1 MLQNFSLI
9 LLLNLSILRTATA
22 EHQTV
27 RVPFAR
33 GRKCEFKTC
42 EKQYHRRERG
52 SPTNCRK
59 LPEGAR

>member
-1 MLQNFSLI
+1 M
-9 LLLNLSILRTATA
+9 LRTATA

-33 GRKCEFKTC
+33 GGKCEFETC

-52 SPTNCRK
+52 GPTNCRK